1 MRQIGSLRNIVYRS
15 LCTFM
20 YMKQK
25 VFAVCVLLAVMG
37 TAFAEDTEPKTPW
50 DFSVTTDFAYYPK
63 SDVIPSAGGGHLA
76 PLIGPYNGVKLSVTG
91 TVGYTIPVP
100 FGDNPLV
107 SGNKLRVYG
116 QFELSPVSIAPGV
129 GVSFSPIAFLNFS
142 AGSSIGIGWT
152 IKAGSLNLQGIAT
165 WNSATA
171 AYDDRAFKSA
181 FWETWFRGAFMFDLA
196 AIKPGDWNHIVAYA
210 AYKLAYQGITSGG
223 ENGNPWLY
231 QLGGEKIN
239 GWQYTASFI
248 AAYQMP
254 LVLQTVGVQTELSGQ
269 LNGTKDFAARYHS
282 MNPNFMSISIS
293 PLMVFE
299 FSKKDSLTLQF
310 KFASRRSYTEKASAS
325 KDVLTGLQ
333 QSGREWYFNRIA
345 LSYRHS
351 F

>member
-1 MRQIGSLRNIVYRS
+1 M
-15 LCTFM
+15 LCRARCTGRGFCRKRRAGKSVGFFD
-20 YMKQK
+20 YNR
-25 VFAVCVLLAVMG
+25 FCLLS
-37 TAFAEDTEPKTPW
+37 EKRYHP
-50 DFSVTTDFAYYPK
+50 FSG
-63 SDVIPSAGGGHLA
+63 GGGHFA

-231 QLGGEKIN
+231 QLAGEKIN